1 MSPEPYLHLDTPPT
15 TLYLGDCLDGM
26 RALLADASVSVVVTS
41 PPYNIG
47 VKYNHYDDRRDHDD
61 YLDWLEAVAAEVHR
75 VLEPQGSFFLNVGGR
90 PSDPWLAWDVANRI
104 RSPRGDRMPS
114 PQHNRSGSPDVGAQH
129 AAPARTPTGRHL
141 VPSIPAHPEPV
152 EGPATRNDTGRFVLQ
167 NVIIWVKSISIQKS
181 DVGAYPNITG
191 DIAVGHYKPIT
202 SPRYLH
208 DNYEYIFHF
217 TKTGNVPLDRLA
229 IGVPYQDKTNIG
241 RWRAPQ
247 QDLRC
252 RGNTWFIPYK
262 TIRDR
267 ASQRPHPST
276 FPVQLPE
283 MCLKLHGLDRIRLVL
298 DPFLGLGSTTLAA
311 RALNLPSLGFDIEA
325 TYLAQAKERLER

>member
-1 MSPEPYLHLDTPPT
+1 MTPNPYFHLDDPPT

-26 RALLADASVSVVVTS
+26 RALLDDASVSVVVTS

-61 YLDWLEAVAAEVHR
+61 YLDWIEAVAAEVHR
-75 VLEPQGSFFLNVGGR
+75 VLEPDGSFFLNVGSR
-90 PSDPWLAWDVANRI
+90 PSEPWLAWDVANRV
-104 RSPRGDRMPS
+104 RSS
-114 PQHNRSGSPDVGAQH
+114 
-129 AAPARTPTGRHL
+129 
-141 VPSIPAHPEPV
+141 
-152 EGPATRNDTGRFVLQ
+152 FVLQ

-181 DVGAYPNITG
+181 DIGAYPNITG
-191 DIAVGHYKPIT
+191 DVSVGHYKPIT
-202 SPRYLH
+202 SRRYLH

-217 TKTGNVPLDRLA
+217 TKTGNVPIDRLA

-241 RWRAPQ
+241 RWRAAE

-283 MCLKLHGLDRIRLVL
+283 MCLKLHGLDRTRLVL

-311 RALNLPSLGFDIEA
+311 HALNLPSLGFDIDPQ
-325 TYLAQAKERLER
+325 YLAQAKERLEHHLASLNGRATASAPVGGAT

>member
-1 MSPEPYLHLDTPPT
+1 MTPNPYVTLDTPPT
-15 TLYLGDCLDGM
+15 ALYLGDCLDGM
-26 RALLADASVSVVVTS
+26 RRLLADASVSVVVTS

-61 YLDWLEAVAAEVHR
+61 YLSWIEAVAAEVHR
-75 VLEPQGSFFLNVGGR
+75 VLEPDGSFFLNVGSR
-90 PSDPWLAWDVANRI
+90 PSEPWLAWDVANRV
-104 RSPRGDRMPS
+104 RSS
-114 PQHNRSGSPDVGAQH
+114 
-129 AAPARTPTGRHL
+129 
-141 VPSIPAHPEPV
+141 
-152 EGPATRNDTGRFVLQ
+152 FVLQ

-181 DVGAYPNITG
+181 DVGAYPNLTG
-191 DIAVGHYKPIT
+191 DVSVGHYKPIT
-202 SPRYLH
+202 SRRYLH

-217 TKTGNVPLDRLA
+217 TKTGNVPIDRLA

-241 RWRAPQ
+241 RWRAAE

-283 MCLKLHGLDRIRLVL
+283 MCLKLHGLDHTRLVL

-311 RALNLPSLGFDIEA
+311 LTLGLPSLGFDIDPQ
-325 TYLAQAKERLER
+325 YLAQAKERLERQAASLNGRAKASAALAVSP